1 MFHGKGGY
9 DWETV
14 YNMPI
19 WLRRYTFNE
28 IKSFYD
34 KEREE
39 YEKASGR
46 DTITASTNPQKII
59 TNAPKE
65 SQKVNMPSFVSK
77 IKSSPKSTKK

>member
-1 MFHGKGGY
+1 VFHGKGGY

-28 IKSFYD
+28 IKTFYD

-39 YEKASGR
+39 YERASGR
-46 DTITASTNPQKII
+46 DIITASTNPQKII
-59 TNAPKE
+59 SNAPKDL
-65 SQKVNMPSFVSK
+65 QKVNMPSFVSK